1 LQDLCYRSNGRNY
14 WSNTAEISFTRKV
27 TVGGLLWAVAR
38 DVTSFT
44 ALVASLASS
53 VERST
58 VRSGA
63 VTGDVTELAACI
75 AFHSLGLTIPGKV
88 IWSSTFVTSSRTG
101 STSKTTTGSEST
113 TISTTRS
120 TNTTTSTGNGSCA
133 SWAWARTS
141 QMSWLSTIITTA
153 AGAGSTQT

>member
-1 LQDLCYRSNGRNY
+1 LQDLCYRSNWCNY

-27 TVGGLLWAVAR
+27 TVGSLLWAVTR

-63 VTGDVTELAACI
+63 VAGDMPELAACI
-75 AFHSLGLTIPGKV
+75 AFHSLGLTVPGKV
-88 IWSSTFVTSSRTG
+88 IWSSTLIASSRTG

-120 TNTTTSTGNGSCA
+120 TNATTSTWDGTCA

-141 QMSWLSTIITTA
+141 
-153 AGAGSTQT
+153 